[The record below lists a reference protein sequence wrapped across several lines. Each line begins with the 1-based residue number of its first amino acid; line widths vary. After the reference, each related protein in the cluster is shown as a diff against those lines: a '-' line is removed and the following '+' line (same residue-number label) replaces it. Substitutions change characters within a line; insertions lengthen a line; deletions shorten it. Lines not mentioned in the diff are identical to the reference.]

1 MNKELLANEPSTL
14 KMLFEDGLTLIN
26 EGIST
31 GNESISPDKIDYI
44 GSYTTK
50 VIIYVK
56 TEASSLSET
65 ETSMLSKTFAAFN
78 MNIEDLA
85 IIPFKT
91 VNDKTLKANLELLK
105 PTHVLFFGQAS
116 LSQKPLLHMPRQY
129 EGYPI
134 LFNTE
139 LAALASDQT
148 LKLVWWN
155 AMKIFL
161 AD

>member
-91 VNDKTLKANLELLK
+91 VNDITLKANLEALK
-105 PTHVLFFGQAS
+105 PKHVLFFGQAS

-134 LFNTE
+134 LFNAE
-139 LAALASDQT
+139 LSALASDQT